1 MVGQTTRNHTS
12 QAKQA
17 TRRKAKPCACHSR
30 SRSRAGKASNGETS
44 KSRKFVAE
52 ADCYDDLVAWLDWEF
67 HKNDI
72 NKDGYLDYHE
82 FVK

>member
-1 MVGQTTRNHTS
+1 MPLTLSFIYH
-12 QAKQA
+12 ALFF
-17 TRRKAKPCACHSR
+17 C
-30 SRSRAGKASNGETS
+30 AGKGNGEPS